1 MNRLVAVLIVCTVGF
16 ALPVSAQY
24 SKKERR
30 KTAKTASELSSMA
43 REIRVSRT
51 VRDRLEDYTRIVQ
64 YAVKNEQFTPAELRR
79 IQAILN
85 RVDKMLDRADKNGKM
100 SQREAQTM
108 HQELSRVY
116 RTIWF
121 MRRNKLGKDCKIVF
135 LGRQIVLRDE
145 YQRKFQNNSLNQQEM
160 QDILHAY
167 YSACRVREQLR
178 TDDIQPKMRQRLEKE
193 CFQILSDYFTLA
205 AEENKNKAAS
215 EKTGRQPAQKA
226 P

>member
-1 MNRLVAVLIVCTVGF
+1 MKRIFYILTVLTACA
-16 ALPVSAQY
+16 ALPLSAQY
-24 SKKERR
+24 GKKERR

-43 REIRVSRT
+43 REIRVSRA

-79 IQAILN
+79 IQGSLN
-85 RVDKMLDRADKNGKM
+85 RVEKMLDRVNKNGKM
-100 SQREAQTM
+100 SQREAQSM

-121 MRRNKLGKDCKIVF
+121 MRRNKLGKDCKTVF

-145 YQRKFQNNSLNQQEM
+145 YQRKFQNNSLNQKEM
-160 QDILHAY
+160 QEILHAY

-205 AEENKNKAAS
+205 REENKAQA
-215 EKTGRQPAQKA
+215 EKNGNPPVRKA